1 MIFGTESEC
10 FKASCN
16 DCIARDYNV
25 YSAILIENSYKSGP
39 FMILGMDHFTIVTT
53 ELEATRCFYVD
64 LIGLEKGPRPQFPV
78 DGLWLYAN
86 GKAILHV
93 ISVNSMPNPRRGV
106 LDHMAFSAQGL
117 SSVLDRLDQFE
128 VPYRII
134 RAPGDERTWQV
145 FFKDPNQVD
154 VELDFDASE
163 IPPDDWKIRSRK

>member
-1 MIFGTESEC
+1 
-10 FKASCN
+10 
-16 DCIARDYNV
+16 
-25 YSAILIENSYKSGP
+25 
-39 FMILGMDHFTIVTT
+39 MILGMDHFTVVTNQ
-53 ELEATRCFYVD
+53 LETTRRFYID
-64 LIGLEKGPRPQFPV
+64 LLGLKEGPRPPFPV
-78 DGLWLYAN
+78 DGTWLYPPA
-86 GKAILHV
+86 GRKAMLHLIGV
-93 ISVNSMPNPRRGV
+93 DMMPNPRRRA

>member
-1 MIFGTESEC
+1 M
-10 FKASCN
+10 
-16 DCIARDYNV
+16 
-25 YSAILIENSYKSGP
+25 L
-39 FMILGMDHFTIVTT
+39 H
-53 ELEATRCFYVD
+53 
-64 LIGLEKGPRPQFPV
+64 LIGV
-78 DGLWLYAN
+78 DM
-86 GKAILHV
+86 
-93 ISVNSMPNPRRGV
+93 MPNPRRGA

-134 RAPGDERTWQV
+134 RTPGDERTWQV